1 MKDDFIGKWGPE
13 WTVAH
18 EDKGEKGEE
27 EEEDGRRRIVWFDVL
42 TAITV
47 KTTFFRDGSR
57 ALWQKNTPKKGE
69 VVRFFEMLVPIY
81 MHTHSAPHTGV
92 HSSTP
97 ITDVV
102 LCSDFLV
109 PMYQTTRRHISDDT
123 NPYLKLGF
131 VYVCMCVCVCVCV
144 SVTAFCEISGYSSG
158 GVEVFALLGYYTVKV
173 GIRLP
178 TIQDSLS
185 SSMDYLTA
193 EDGTNRL
200 DRNVGTKL
208 PTCTS

>member
-1 MKDDFIGKWGPE
+1 MEDDFIGKWGPE

-131 VYVCMCVCVCVCV
+131 VYVCMCVCVCVCECDCV
-144 SVTAFCEISGYSSG
+144 LWDFRLQQRWSWGLRSSWVLYGEGWYPVTNDSGQPVKQYG
-158 GVEVFALLGYYTVKV
+158 LLDCW
-173 GIRLP
+173 RWN
-178 TIQDSLS
+178 Q
-185 SSMDYLTA
+185 
-193 EDGTNRL
+193 
-200 DRNVGTKL
+200 
-208 PTCTS
+208 